1 MRRRIVIAAFIIVA
15 LFGIVAIAT
24 PWFLS
29 SDIVKERIA
38 GRIEE
43 LTGLKTTLRGT
54 PKLSIIPFLG
64 IKLKDVVI
72 ATPAGLDADF
82 GDGPLVSMES
92 LKGSLKLLPAIMGE
106 PELANFKLVRP
117 KFNLRVS
124 RTGKVNW
131 YSSNGALAK
140 LLAEAISNKSGE
152 NNSGN
157 NSHTTS
163 LKLGSFEIVNGT
175 INYQNDRLGQT
186 AELTS
191 VNIEL
196 SWPGTARRANISGSM
211 VWEGE
216 IVRIAASADQ
226 PINLLAGGASEILID
241 VQSNPLN
248 ARIEGLADTNLRS
261 QFSGSAEFSSPS
273 VRQFLAWTGYD
284 LAPGSTPGEFQINSK
299 LIANPNNLKFQD
311 ATISM
316 DGNTGTGFMELTVS
330 EAKRIGLAG
339 TLAFESLNFDPYFQA
354 LTTDN
359 RDKGTTEIAK
369 IGLIDEFDLDLRFSA
384 NTATLGSLNL
394 TAMAATA
401 QVRDGGLILDVGEA
415 TLFGGMVQA
424 QVQAEKEEGVPA
436 GDLKLNLIDI
446 ELKQLSN
453 FVSLGQITVIGKGT
467 ASLSLKSRGNNTSEL
482 IQRLNGTATMSASSG
497 RIDGL
502 NIAEIAI
509 DGKKE
514 VILDTTK
521 VLAKTTEFS
530 KMKIALHI
538 ANGIA
543 LLEDGQLEGKNLLA
557 KLGGK
562 FDLWRGSLAMN
573 GRVLLSK
580 SGTPMTQDA
589 NDISHDIPFF
599 VGGTF
604 TAPLIASDLFSQDAG
619 KGR

>member
-1 MRRRIVIAAFIIVA
+1 MRRLLVISALVIVA
-15 LFGIVAIAT
+15 LFGIVAVAT
-24 PWFLS
+24 PWLLS

-43 LTGLKTTLRGT
+43 LTGLKITLRGT

-72 ATPAGLDADF
+72 ATPAGLEAEF
-82 GDGPLVSMES
+82 GDDPLVSMES
-92 LKGSLKLLPAIMGE
+92 LKGSLKLLPAIAGE
-106 PELANFKLVRP
+106 PELASFKLIRP
-117 KFNLRVS
+117 KFNLKIS

-131 YSSNGALAK
+131 YSKTGALAK
-140 LLAEAISNKSGE
+140 LLSATIKDKSD
-152 NNSGN
+152 GN
-157 NSHTTS
+157 PQTGSI
-163 LKLGSFEIVNGT
+163 KLGSFEIINGT

-186 AELTS
+186 AEMTS
-191 VNIEL
+191 VNIEM
-196 SWPGTARRANISGSM
+196 SWPGTAQRAIITGSL

-216 IVRIAASADQ
+216 IVKIAASADA
-226 PINLLAGGASEILID
+226 PVNLLAGGASDILID

-261 QFSGSAEFSSPS
+261 QFSGTAEISSPS
-273 VRQFLAWTGYD
+273 VRQFLAWAGYD
-284 LAPGSTPGEFQINSK
+284 LAPGSTPGELQLSSK
-299 LIANPNNLKFQD
+299 LIANPNNMKFQD

-316 DGNTGTGFMELTVS
+316 DGNSGTGFMELTLS
-330 EAKRIGLAG
+330 DTNRIGLAG
-339 TLAFESLNFDPYFQA
+339 TLAFQSLNFDPYYQA
-354 LTTDN
+354 LIRDN
-359 RDKGTTEIAK
+359 SDTGTTEIAK

-384 NTATLGSLNL
+384 NTATLGTLNL
-394 TAMAATA
+394 TSMAATT
-401 QVRDGGLILDVGEA
+401 QIRGGGLILDVGEA

-424 QVQAEKEEGVPA
+424 QIQAAKVDGVPA

-446 ELKQLSN
+446 ELEQLSE
-453 FVSLGQITVIGKGT
+453 FVFAEIITFFGKGT

-482 IQRLNGTATMSASSG
+482 IQHLNGKTTISASSG

-509 DGKKE
+509 DGKNE
-514 VILDTTK
+514 IILDTTK

-543 LLEDGQLEGKNLLA
+543 LLEDSQLEGKNLLA
-557 KLGGK
+557 KIGGK
-562 FDLWRGSLAMN
+562 VDLWRGSLAMN

-580 SGTPMTQDA
+580 SGNPVTQDVS
-589 NDISHDIPFF
+589 DISHNIPFF

-604 TAPLIASDLFSQDAG
+604 NAPLIASDLFAEDSG

>member
-1 MRRRIVIAAFIIVA
+1 MKRLSVISAFVIVA
-15 LFGIVAIAT
+15 LFGIVVVAT
-24 PWFLS
+24 PWLLS

-54 PKLSIIPFLG
+54 PKLSVIPFLG

-72 ATPAGLDADF
+72 ATPSGLESEF
-82 GDGPLVSMES
+82 GDDPLVSMES
-92 LKGSLKLLPAIMGE
+92 LKGSLKLLPAIVGE
-106 PELANFKLVRP
+106 PELANFQLVRP
-117 KFNLRVS
+117 RFNLKVS

-131 YSSNGALAK
+131 YSSKGALAK
-140 LLAEAISNKSGE
+140 LLAEAINNKSSNKLQTGSI
-152 NNSGN
+152 
-157 NSHTTS
+157 
-163 LKLGSFEIVNGT
+163 KLGSFEIINGT

-186 AELTS
+186 TELTS
-191 VNIEL
+191 VNIEM
-196 SWPGTARRANISGSM
+196 SWPGTARRASISGSM

-216 IVRIAASADQ
+216 IVKITASADK

-261 QFSGSAEFSSPS
+261 QFSGSTEISSPS
-273 VRQFLAWTGYD
+273 VRQFLAWAGYD
-284 LAPGSTPGEFQINSK
+284 LAPGSTPGELELSSK

-316 DGNTGTGFMELTVS
+316 DGNTGTGFMELTLS
-330 EAKRIGLAG
+330 ETKRIGLAG

-354 LTTDN
+354 LIKDN
-359 RDKGTTEIAK
+359 SDTGATEIAK
-369 IGLIDEFDLDLRFSA
+369 IGLTDEFDLDLRFSA
-384 NTATLGSLNL
+384 NTATLGTLNL
-394 TAMAATA
+394 TSMAATA
-401 QVRDGGLILDVGEA
+401 QIRDGGLILDVGEA

-424 QVQAEKEEGVPA
+424 QVQAAKEDGVPA

-446 ELKQLSN
+446 ELEQLSK
-453 FVSLGQITVIGKGT
+453 FVSPENITIIGKGT

-482 IQRLNGTATMSASSG
+482 IQHLNGKATISASSG

-509 DGKKE
+509 DGKNE
-514 VILDTTK
+514 IILDTTK

-543 LLEDGQLEGKNLLA
+543 LLEDSQLEGKNLLA
-557 KLGGK
+557 KIGGK
-562 FDLWRGSLAMN
+562 VDLWRGSLAMK

-580 SGTPMTQDA
+580 SGTPLSQDA
-589 NDISHDIPFF
+589 SDISHNIPFF

-604 TAPLIASDLFSQDAG
+604 TAPLIASDLFSEDSG

>member
-1 MRRRIVIAAFIIVA
+1 MKRLVIISALVIVA
-15 LFGIVAIAT
+15 LFGIVAVAT
-24 PWFLS
+24 PWLLS

-54 PKLSIIPFLG
+54 PKLSVIPFLG

-72 ATPAGLDADF
+72 ATPTGLEGEF
-82 GDGPLVSMES
+82 GDDPLVSMES
-92 LKGSLKLLPAIMGE
+92 LKGSLKLLPAIIGE

-117 KFNLRVS
+117 KFNLKVS

-131 YSSNGALAK
+131 YSSKGALAK
-140 LLAEAISNKSGE
+140 LLAEAINNKSGD
-152 NNSGN
+152 NPQTGSI
-157 NSHTTS
+157 
-163 LKLGSFEIVNGT
+163 KLGSFEIINGT

-196 SWPGTARRANISGSM
+196 SWPGTAQRASISGSM
-211 VWEGE
+211 VWQGE
-216 IVRIAASADQ
+216 IVKIAASADK

-248 ARIEGLADTNLRS
+248 AQIEGVADTNLRS
-261 QFSGSAEFSSPS
+261 QFSGVAEISSPS
-273 VRQFLAWTGYD
+273 VRQFLAWAGYD
-284 LAPGSTPGEFQINSK
+284 LAPGSTPGELQLSSK

-330 EAKRIGLAG
+330 ETKRIGLAG
-339 TLAFESLNFDPYFQA
+339 TLAFQSLNFDPYLQA
-354 LTTDN
+354 LIKDN
-359 RDKGTTEIAK
+359 SDTGTTEIAK

-384 NTATLGSLNL
+384 NTATLGTLNL
-394 TAMAATA
+394 TSMAATA
-401 QVRDGGLILDVGEA
+401 QIRDGGLILDVGEA

-424 QVQAEKEEGVPA
+424 QVQAGKNEDGVPA

-446 ELKQLSN
+446 ELEQLSEFISPDN
-453 FVSLGQITVIGKGT
+453 ITIIGKGT

-482 IQRLNGTATMSASSG
+482 IQHLNGKVTISASSG

-509 DGKKE
+509 DGKNE
-514 VILDTTK
+514 IILDTTK

-543 LLEDGQLEGKNLLA
+543 LLEDSQLEGKNLLA
-557 KLGGK
+557 KIGGK
-562 FDLWRGSLAMN
+562 VDLWRGSLAMK

-580 SGTPMTQDA
+580 SGTPLTQDA
-589 NDISHDIPFF
+589 SDITHNIPFF

-604 TAPLIASDLFSQDAG
+604 AAPLIASDLFSEDSG